1 MLGVS
6 PAKICGNSKHLLEL
20 PLCILLRYLI
30 KLFELSVHEVRQGS
44 KLSPATFNCV
54 DSECDFLSLSFL
66 IFKMEQ

>member
-6 PAKICGNSKHLLEL
+6 LAKICGNSKHLLEL

-44 KLSPATFNCV
+44 KLSPAIFNCV
-54 DSECDFLSLSFL
+54 ASECDF
-66 IFKMEQ
+66 FKSQFSHL